1 MIQPKYC
8 QYCGELLENGCDC
21 LREIAEREKEFIE
34 ELEERQHQSGFYAFQ
49 DMMETYRRE
58 R

>member
-1 MIQPKYC
+1 MKKEYC
-8 QYCGELLENGCDC
+8 PYCGDLLEHGCNC
-21 LREIAEREKEFIE
+21 EREAAEYEEERIE

-49 DMMETYRRE
+49 DLMEMYRNE